1 MNRRSHLQIHEPS
14 TRPLVRSTVLWL
26 ILAYIQ
32 CVWASHCAF
41 SSSFSLVSCHF
52 PHRKQQ
58 KGPWSEALSPHK
70 RMCTVDTYNWIGIR
84 FHIKLW
90 MGGNS
95 SSWVVFGLCQRSDIL
110 LYKSTHSDTNN
121 NGVKNIN
128 SNTNYEPKFLCVV
141 LDLDLKSL

>member
-1 MNRRSHLQIHEPS
+1 
-14 TRPLVRSTVLWL
+14 
-26 ILAYIQ
+26 
-32 CVWASHCAF
+32 
-41 SSSFSLVSCHF
+41 
-52 PHRKQQ
+52 
-58 KGPWSEALSPHK
+58 
-70 RMCTVDTYNWIGIR
+70 
-84 FHIKLW
+84 